1 MREIGVIKENRI
13 YRLDFRTGMDGASNH
28 IVINSKITARLR
40 KVGHE
45 LGSLQTFGAV
55 LNFVDDITE
64 LVRFKEM

>member
-1 MREIGVIKENRI
+1 M
-13 YRLDFRTGMDGASNH
+13 DFRTGMDGASNH